1 MAALRT
7 LKHLTWKRVIYCGHF
22 RRQKSQMGESY
33 REVGCGIATV
43 RCGKFTITASIQV
56 EVDFYLT
63 RIMFYGFR
71 H

>member
-1 MAALRT
+1 
-7 LKHLTWKRVIYCGHF
+7 
-22 RRQKSQMGESY
+22 MGESY